1 MGGER
6 AESTKRAYSVA
17 QDLLAGRESED
28 QLEQLSETELAL
40 GIQFCR
46 PAGGAVDLAL
56 SARECM
62 RAVLDARLAE
72 GARRQ
77 SEALVNATKGL
88 EAALRE
94 TAEASGKLTK
104 RIGLATLV
112 LMGVGA
118 AIAAVGVAIALAQY
132 QYFE

>member
-6 AESTKRAYSVA
+6 AESTKRAHSVA

-46 PAGGAVDLAL
+46 QGGMDNAE
-56 SARECM
+56 SARECV
-62 RAVLDARLAE
+62 RALLDARLAE
-72 GARRQ
+72 Q
-77 SEALVNATKGL
+77 SVKATKGL

-132 QYFE
+132 QYFG